1 MNWKY
6 FSSLYSV
13 PLVLVGNKCDLLNDR
28 EVTTDEGRKLAEQM
42 KAIFLETSAKNN
54 QARTTTTY
62 NAINICL
69 VEYHKDI

>member
-1 MNWKY
+1 M
-6 FSSLYSV
+6 
-13 PLVLVGNKCDLLNDR
+13 GNKCDLLNDR

-62 NAINICL
+62 NGINIYIWL
-69 VEYHKDI
+69 NIIKPYKIANDIEHHP